1 MKFKA
6 VRKMS
11 RDDLR
16 RLCIRENYFTR
27 GDNEEYEELLSML
40 NDNPKMTKDL
50 YKEIAEIIF
59 EHSNVETMKIQYG
72 CGDDDLMADI
82 LFKLYNDASIT
93 LIVREED

>member
-6 VRKMS
+6 VRKLS

-40 NDNPKMTKDL
+40 NDRPKMTKGL
-50 YKEIAEIIF
+50 YKKIAEIIF
-59 EHSNVETMKIQYG
+59 EYSDVEWKKAVYG
-72 CGDDDLMADI
+72 CSDDDLMADI
-82 LFKLYNDASIT
+82 LFKLYNDATVTI
-93 LIVREED
+93 IEREEN